1 MVLTE
6 EQRKEFKE
14 ATAPLFGVYEKALA
28 PTYKRDSNPGRSGTI
43 GRRLFAEGRKKSR
56 LICANQEQIS
66 K

>member
-14 ATAPLFGVYEKALA
+14 ATAPLLAFMKKHLHPHTSVIVTQDEAELLEGVCLQKA
-28 PTYKRDSNPGRSGTI
+28 
-43 GRRLFAEGRKKSR
+43 EKSR